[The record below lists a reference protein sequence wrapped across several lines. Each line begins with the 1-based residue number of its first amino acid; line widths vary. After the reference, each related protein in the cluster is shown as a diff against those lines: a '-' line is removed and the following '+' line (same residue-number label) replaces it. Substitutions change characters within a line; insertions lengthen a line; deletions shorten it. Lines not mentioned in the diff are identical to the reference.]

1 MNKPAYLAVEG
12 VIGSGKTVLAKIL
25 ADRWDARLVLEEV
38 ESNPFLP
45 YFYEDQ
51 DKYGFQTQ
59 ISFLLARHRQL
70 GTHFIQGDLFH
81 QTTVCDYSFDKDRIF
96 ASLNLSDEEMRMYD
110 LISQSLQRDLHTRP
124 DYMIYLQ
131 ASPERILAQ
140 IRKKGRSIE
149 RDMDPE
155 YLETLINL
163 YNEHFFRMNQIPVF
177 IVNVDRI
184 DFVKNPADLQDLIRE
199 IEKFPRGLHYY
210 SPGSSS

>member
-1 MNKPAYLAVEG
+1 MEG
-12 VIGSGKTVLAKIL
+12 VIGSGKTLLAKIL
-25 ADRWDARLVLEEV
+25 AERWDARLVLEEV

-45 YFYEDQ
+45 YFYQDRDQ
-51 DKYGFQTQ
+51 YAFQSQ

-81 QTTVCDYSFDKDRIF
+81 QMTLCDYSFDKDRIF
-96 ASLNLSDEEMRMYD
+96 ASLNLSEEELRMYD
-110 LISQSLQRDLHTRP
+110 LISHSLQRDLHTRP
-124 DYMIYLQ
+124 DYLIYLQ
-131 ASPERILAQ
+131 ASPERILER

-155 YLETLINL
+155 YLQALVDL
-163 YNEHFFRMNQIPVF
+163 YNEHFFRISQIPVF

-184 DFVKNPADLQDLIRE
+184 DFAKNPADLGDLIQA

-210 SPGSSS
+210 SPGSST